1 LTTRFVV
8 AEGKP
13 IPSELRGEERELRKQ
28 IALDDA
34 STTASAAASPRIDD
48 EYARAGVQDP
58 RIFITTSRNP
68 SNKLMQFAK
77 GAYCFRFV
85 FFFLLC

>member
-1 LTTRFVV
+1 
-8 AEGKP
+8 
-13 IPSELRGEERELRKQ
+13 LRGEERELRKQ

-34 STTASAAASPRIDD
+34 INDGVAGGVAAIDD

-77 GAYCFRFV
+77 GA
-85 FFFLLC
+85 FFFLFSQMTMTWC